1 MTQHH
6 PAILVGDCRAVLADL
21 PAESIDAVVTDPP
34 YGLEFMGKEWDSFRL
49 DDPGT
54 SRHRGDNAAGDAWLQ
69 DGNDTLPA
77 AGRVVYGAGARPKTS
92 RCTGCGK
99 RDQFR
104 NEHPCQ
110 PGAEWKPELID
121 PHCAPPTSL
130 AFGEWVRTWGA
141 ELYRVL
147 KPGAHVFAFGGT
159 RTWHRLAAG
168 LEDAGFDVRDNL
180 SWIYGTGFPKNMN
193 ITKKLRADQH
203 PDADAWEGWG
213 THLKPAHE
221 PIVVA
226 RKPPRGTILAA
237 VLEHGTG
244 ALHLDACR
252 VPHELGP
259 TDAEWGSTQHQMPG
273 RAGFTMGDGW
283 DGTPSERNDAGRWP
297 TNVLIGHAA
306 TCAETCAPSCPVP
319 ALREQAGDV
328 AGIFPTFDWDP
339 AIDDLFR
346 YVAKPNDAERA
357 AGLPH
362 GDQNDHPTVKPVDLM
377 RWLVRLATPP
387 GGTVLDPFLG
397 SGTTA
402 VAATLEGFS
411 WLGVEQ
417 DPSGRYQQ
425 IATDR
430 IRWATDAVSRGRY
443 TPPKRTKVDPDSPQ
457 RPLF

>member
-6 PAILVGDCRAVLADL
+6 PSILVGDCRAVLADL
-21 PAESIDAVVTDPP
+21 PADSVDAVVTDPP

-77 AGRVVYGAGARPKTS
+77 AGRVVYGAGSRPKTS

-104 NEHPCQ
+104 NEHACQ

-121 PHCAPPTSL
+121 PHCAPPTS
-130 AFGEWVRTWGA
+130 
-141 ELYRVL
+141 
-147 KPGAHVFAFGGT
+147 
-159 RTWHRLAAG
+159 
-168 LEDAGFDVRDNL
+168 
-180 SWIYGTGFPKNMN
+180 
-193 ITKKLRADQH
+193 
-203 PDADAWEGWG
+203 
-213 THLKPAHE
+213 
-221 PIVVA
+221 
-226 RKPPRGTILAA
+226 RKPPRGTILGA

-244 ALHLDACR
+244 ALNIDACR

-259 TDAEWGSTQHQMPG
+259 SDAEWGSTQHQMPG

-362 GDQNDHPTVKPVDLM
+362 GDANDHPTVKPVDLM

-402 VAATLEGFS
+402 VAAVLEGFD

-430 IRWATDAVSRGRY
+430 IAWATDAVSRGRY